1 MKYSRRLKAED
12 IGIVDNQVFN
22 FTWRQHFLTYA
33 AMKKFCDETGKIYT
47 FNKSN
52 EVLSQAK
59 LKRNEP
65 GAVSARGWT
74 QEVERDISH
83 PIERRYLEVID
94 KLINTTILEL
104 SSAENNVVL
113 EYLALWSARFN
124 YRNNDGLEFS
134 YGNWSRNRLNLFQ
147 KQCLEQRN
155 AHQAGTLQEHEYNSL
170 QVKALLTDIVKNLK
184 NTHFSVHRIEC
195 DLNLVLP
202 DKTNLLCIPVSS
214 NIVLLPS
221 ECYFDGSSLSSVSK
235 LNWDIMNQSHEYF
248 WVKDICKV
256 LHL

>member
-12 IGIVDNQVFN
+12 VGLVDNQVFD
-22 FTWRQHFLTYA
+22 FTWRQHFLMYA
-33 AMKKFCDETGKIYT
+33 TMKNFCDDTGKIFT

-52 EVLSQAK
+52 EILSQAK
-59 LKRNEP
+59 LDRKKP

-74 QEVERDISH
+74 QDIEKNISH
-83 PIERRYLEVID
+83 PIEKRYLEVID
-94 KLINTTILEL
+94 RLINTTTAEL
-104 SSAENNVVL
+104 SIIDNHAAL
-113 EYLALWSARFN
+113 EYLALWSARFK
-124 YRNNDGLEFS
+124 YRINDGLEIT
-134 YGNWSRNRLNLFQ
+134 YGNWPRERLSPFQ

-155 AHQAGTLQEHEYNSL
+155 AHQAGTLQKHEYNSL
-170 QVKALLTDIVKNLK
+170 QIKALLSDIFENLK
-184 NTHFSVHRIEC
+184 NIHFSVLRVEC

-221 ECYFDGSSLSSVSK
+221 ECCFDGSSLTSVSK